1 MSASYDLTQ
10 GSIPAHFKKIA
21 IPAAIG
27 MVFTTLY
34 NVVDVFYAGLLSTDA
49 QAGLA
54 IAFQVFFILIALGI
68 GLGSA
73 MSALVGNALGSKDD
87 ALSKHIACQ
96 GLGYGAIASVIFG
109 LIGFA
114 LGPELIDIITEPG
127 DYRQAAK
134 DYLLVMLLAAPGFLM
149 TFGANGIL
157 QAQGDTVSMERAQ
170 IVAFFANLAL
180 NPLFIFGIPGFVD
193 GIGFTGLALSTVVS
207 QTGVMIFI
215 LSRVWKSPL
224 MTDESQAKFIPDLP
238 TYKDITAQALPSSFT
253 MVVMM
258 ISGFVVQFYL
268 KDFGGDAVAAY
279 GVALRVEQLLLLPAF
294 GLTGALL
301 PIAAQNFG
309 AQKFDRVREA
319 FFFCCKVGVIM
330 MLLASAVLWVAAEF
344 LVEIFTDNEEVRR
357 IGAQYLRVDGFIL
370 PVYLVLFAINS
381 LLQAFK
387 KPIWTLVIG
396 IYRQGIAVALFLYI
410 FVHIFGFDT
419 LGVWLG
425 IALSVVTGFI
435 VSAIVVNQIAN
446 KYIGGL
452 FNPKSMPDTTR
463 DTKPDTAPDEETDIA
478 K

>member
-1 MSASYDLTQ
+1 MSANFDLTE
-10 GSIPAHFKKIA
+10 GSIAQHFKKIA

-54 IAFQVFFILIALGI
+54 IAFQVFFVLIALGI

-73 MSALVGNALGSKDD
+73 MGALVGNALGAKDD
-87 ALSKHIACQ
+87 KLAKHIAYQ
-96 GLGYGAIASVIFG
+96 GISYGLLASLACAILGLIFG
-109 LIGFA
+109 DDLIA
-114 LGPELIDIITEPG
+114 IITEPG
-127 DYRQAAK
+127 AYRDAANE
-134 DYLLVMLLAAPGFLM
+134 YFVVMLLASPGFLL

-170 IVAFFANLAL
+170 IAAFFANLVL

-207 QTGVMIFI
+207 QTGVMLFI
-215 LSRVWKSPL
+215 LYRVFKSDI
-224 MTDESQAKFIPDLP
+224 MDDESTHSFVPDWP
-238 TYKDITAQALPSSFT
+238 TYRDITSQALPSSFT

-258 ISGFVVQFYL
+258 FSGFVVQFYL
-268 KDFGGDAVAAY
+268 KGFGGDAVAAY
-279 GVALRVEQLLLLPAF
+279 GIALRVEQLLLLPAF

-301 PIAAQNFG
+301 PIAAQNYG
-309 AQKFDRVREA
+309 AKNFDRVREA

-330 MLLASAVLWVAAEF
+330 MLLASGVLWLAAEF
-344 LVEIFTDNEEVRR
+344 LIGIFTDSEEVRR

-370 PVYLVLFAINS
+370 PIYLVLFAINS

-396 IYRQGIAVALFLYI
+396 IYRQGIAVALFVYI
-410 FVHIFGFDT
+410 FVNVFDFDT

-425 IALSVVTGFI
+425 IATSVVTGMA
-435 VSAIVVNQIAN
+435 VSAIVVQLIA
-446 KYIGGL
+446 KQQIGGL
-452 FNPKSMPDTTR
+452 IGA
-463 DTKPDTAPDEETDIA
+463 KPQTQSEPV
-478 K
+478 

>member
-1 MSASYDLTQ
+1 MSANFDLTE
-10 GSIPAHFKKIA
+10 GSIAQHFKKIA

-54 IAFQVFFILIALGI
+54 IAFQVFFVLIALGI

-73 MSALVGNALGSKDD
+73 MGALVGNALGAKDD
-87 ALSKHIACQ
+87 KLAKHIAYQ
-96 GLGYGAIASVIFG
+96 GISYGLLASLACAILGLIFG
-109 LIGFA
+109 DDLIA
-114 LGPELIDIITEPG
+114 IITEPG
-127 DYRQAAK
+127 AYRDAANE
-134 DYLLVMLLAAPGFLM
+134 YFVVMLLASPGFLL

-170 IVAFFANLAL
+170 IAAFFANLVL

-207 QTGVMIFI
+207 QTGVMLFI
-215 LSRVWKSPL
+215 LYRVFKSDI
-224 MTDESQAKFIPDLP
+224 MDDESTHSFVPDWS
-238 TYKDITAQALPSSFT
+238 TYRDITSQALPSSFT

-258 ISGFVVQFYL
+258 FSGFVVQFYL
-268 KDFGGDAVAAY
+268 KGFGGDAVAAY
-279 GVALRVEQLLLLPAF
+279 GIALRVEQLLLLPAF

-301 PIAAQNFG
+301 PIAAQNYG
-309 AQKFDRVREA
+309 AKNFDRVREA

-330 MLLASAVLWVAAEF
+330 MLLASGVLWLAAEF
-344 LVEIFTDNEEVRR
+344 LIGIFTDSDEVRR

-370 PVYLVLFAINS
+370 PIYLVLFAINS

-396 IYRQGIAVALFLYI
+396 IYRQGIAVALFVYI
-410 FVHIFGFDT
+410 FVNVFDFDT

-425 IALSVVTGFI
+425 IATSVVTGMA
-435 VSAIVVNQIAN
+435 VSAIVVQLIA
-446 KYIGGL
+446 KQQIGGL
-452 FNPKSMPDTTR
+452 IGA
-463 DTKPDTAPDEETDIA
+463 KPQTQSEPV
-478 K
+478 

>member
-1 MSASYDLTQ
+1 MSANFDLTE
-10 GSIPAHFKKIA
+10 GSIAQHFKKIA

-54 IAFQVFFILIALGI
+54 IAFQVFFVLIALGI

-73 MSALVGNALGSKDD
+73 MGALVGNALGSKDD
-87 ALSKHIACQ
+87 KLSKHIAYQ
-96 GLGYGAIASVIFG
+96 GISYGLLASIACAILGLLFGDDLIA
-109 LIGFA
+109 
-114 LGPELIDIITEPG
+114 IITEPG
-127 DYRQAAK
+127 AYRDAANE
-134 DYLLVMLLAAPGFLM
+134 YFVVMLLASPGFLL

-170 IVAFFANLAL
+170 IAAFFANLAL

-207 QTGVMIFI
+207 QTGVMLFI
-215 LSRVWKSPL
+215 LYRVFKSDI
-224 MTDESQAKFIPDLP
+224 MDDESTHGFMPDLA
-238 TYKDITAQALPSSFT
+238 TFKDITSQALPSSFT

-258 ISGFVVQFYL
+258 FSGFVVQFYL
-268 KDFGGDAVAAY
+268 KGFGGDAVAAY
-279 GVALRVEQLLLLPAF
+279 GIALRVEQLLLLPAF

-301 PIAAQNFG
+301 PIAAQNYG
-309 AQKFDRVREA
+309 AKNFDRVRES

-330 MLLASAVLWVAAEF
+330 MLLASGVLWLAAEF
-344 LVEIFTDNEEVRR
+344 LIGIFTDSEEVRR

-370 PVYLVLFAINS
+370 PIYLVLFAINS

-396 IYRQGIAVALFLYI
+396 IYRQGIAVALFVFI
-410 FVHIFGFDT
+410 FVNILDFDT

-425 IALSVVTGFI
+425 IATSVVTGMA
-435 VSAIVVNQIAN
+435 VSAIVVQLIA
-446 KYIGGL
+446 KQQIGGL
-452 FNPKSMPDTTR
+452 IGA
-463 DTKPDTAPDEETDIA
+463 KPQSQREAN
-478 K
+478 

>member
-1 MSASYDLTQ
+1 MSSTFDLTE
-10 GSIPAHFKKIA
+10 GSISGHFKKIA

-54 IAFQVFFILIALGI
+54 IAFQVFFILIAVGI

-73 MSALVGNALGSKDD
+73 MGALVGNALGAKDEIL
-87 ALSKHIACQ
+87 AKEIACQ
-96 GLGYGAIASVIFG
+96 GLGYGVIASVISALLG
-109 LIGFA
+109 YACGPLLIN
-114 LGPELIDIITEPG
+114 LITEPG
-127 DYRQAAK
+127 AYRDAANS
-134 DYLLVMLLAAPGFLM
+134 YLLVMLLAAPGFLL

-170 IVAFFANLAL
+170 IAAFFANLVL

-215 LSRVWKSPL
+215 LYRIGKSGIL
-224 MTDESQAKFIPDLP
+224 DADSKTDFTPHLP
-238 TYKDITAQALPSSFT
+238 TYKDITAQALPTSFT
-253 MVVMM
+253 MAVMM
-258 ISGFVVQFYL
+258 FSGFIIQFYL
-268 KDFGGDAVAAY
+268 KGFGGEAVAAY

-309 AQKFDRVREA
+309 AQNYDRVREA
-319 FFFCCKVGVIM
+319 FFFCCKIGVFM
-330 MLLASAVLWVAAEF
+330 MLCASAVLWLAADF
-344 LVEIFTDNEEVRR
+344 LMAIFTDDSEVKR
-357 IGAQYLRVDGFIL
+357 IGAQYLHVDGFIL
-370 PVYLVLFAINS
+370 PVYLVLFSINS

-387 KPIWTLVIG
+387 KPIWTLIIG
-396 IYRQGIAVALFLYI
+396 IYRQGLAIAFFVYLLVVI
-410 FVHIFGFDT
+410 FQYDT

-425 IALSVVTGFI
+425 IAISVVTGF
-435 VSAIVVNQIAN
+435 VFSAIVVNQIATRE
-446 KYIGGL
+446 IGGL
-452 FNPKSMPDTTR
+452 LRGQPKPAQ
-463 DTKPDTAPDEETDIA
+463 PAE
-478 K
+478 

>member
-1 MSASYDLTQ
+1 MSANFDLTE
-10 GSIPAHFKKIA
+10 GSIPNHFKKIA

-27 MVFTTLY
+27 MIFTTLY

-54 IAFQVFFILIALGI
+54 IAFQVFFVLVALGI
-68 GLGSA
+68 GLSSA
-73 MSALVGNALGSKDD
+73 MGALVGNALGAKDD
-87 ALSKHIACQ
+87 RLAKEIATQ
-96 GLGYGAIASVIFG
+96 GVGYGTIASAFFG
-109 LIGFA
+109 ILGFFF
-114 LGPELIDIITEPG
+114 GTELIAIITEAG
-127 DYRQAAK
+127 TYRDAANDYF
-134 DYLLVMLLAAPGFLM
+134 LVMLLAAPAFLL

-170 IVAFFANLAL
+170 IAAFFANLVL

-207 QTGVMIFI
+207 QTGVMAFI
-215 LSRVWKSPL
+215 LYRVCKSDL
-224 MTDESQAKFIPDLP
+224 MQTDEPSSFKPHLG

-258 ISGFVVQFYL
+258 FSGFVIQFYL
-268 KDFGGDAVAAY
+268 KGFGGDAVAAY

-309 AQKFDRVREA
+309 AKNYDRVREA
-319 FFFCCKVGVIM
+319 FMFCCKVGIVM
-330 MLLASAVLWVAAEF
+330 MLIASGVLWLAAE
-344 LVEIFTDNEEVRR
+344 LLMGIFSDNPEVQR

-387 KPIWTLVIG
+387 KPVWTLIIG
-396 IYRQGIAVALFLYI
+396 IYRQGLAVAAFVYI
-410 FVHIFGFDT
+410 FVVLLGFGT

-425 IALSVVTGFI
+425 VAASVITGLLFSIIVTEGIARK
-435 VSAIVVNQIAN
+435 Q
-446 KYIGGL
+446 IGGIL
-452 FNPKSMPDTTR
+452 FSKPKEVA
-463 DTKPDTAPDEETDIA
+463 TAE
-478 K
+478 

>member
-1 MSASYDLTQ
+1 MSANFDLTE
-10 GSIPAHFKKIA
+10 GSIAQHFKKIA

-54 IAFQVFFILIALGI
+54 IAFQVFFVLIALGI

-73 MSALVGNALGSKDD
+73 MSALVGNALGAKDD
-87 ALSKHIACQ
+87 KHAKHIAYQ
-96 GLGYGAIASVIFG
+96 GISYGALASLACAILGLLFGDDLIA
-109 LIGFA
+109 
-114 LGPELIDIITEPG
+114 IITEPG
-127 DYRQAAK
+127 AYRDAANE
-134 DYLLVMLLAAPGFLM
+134 YFLVMLLASPGFLL
-149 TFGANGIL
+149 TFGANGVL

-170 IVAFFANLAL
+170 IAAFFANLVL

-207 QTGVMIFI
+207 QTGVMLFI
-215 LSRVWKSPL
+215 LYRVFKSDI
-224 MTDESQAKFIPDLP
+224 MNDESTHSFIPDLP
-238 TYKDITAQALPSSFT
+238 TYKDITSQALPSSFT

-258 ISGFVVQFYL
+258 FSGFVVQFYL
-268 KDFGGDAVAAY
+268 KGFGGDAVAAY

-309 AQKFDRVREA
+309 AKNYDRVREA
-319 FFFCCKVGVIM
+319 FVFCCKVGVIM
-330 MLLASAVLWVAAEF
+330 MLFASAVLWLAAEF
-344 LVEIFTDNEEVRR
+344 LIGIFTDSDEVRR

-396 IYRQGIAVALFLYI
+396 IYRQGIAVAFFVYI
-410 FVHIFGFDT
+410 FVNIFAFDT

-425 IALSVVTGFI
+425 IATSVITGMV
-435 VSAIVVNQIAN
+435 VSAIVVQQIA
-446 KYIGGL
+446 KRQIGGL
-452 FNPKSMPDTTR
+452 ISARPQVQTE
-463 DTKPDTAPDEETDIA
+463 AG
-478 K
+478 

>member
-1 MSASYDLTQ
+1 MSANFDLTE
-10 GSIPAHFKKIA
+10 GSIAQHFKKIA

-54 IAFQVFFILIALGI
+54 IAFQVFFVLIALGI

-73 MSALVGNALGSKDD
+73 MSALVGNALGAKDD
-87 ALSKHIACQ
+87 KHAKHIAYQ
-96 GLGYGAIASVIFG
+96 GISYGALASLACAILGLLFGDDLIA
-109 LIGFA
+109 
-114 LGPELIDIITEPG
+114 IITEPG
-127 DYRQAAK
+127 AYRDAANE
-134 DYLLVMLLAAPGFLM
+134 YFLVMLLASPGFLL
-149 TFGANGIL
+149 TFGANGVL

-170 IVAFFANLAL
+170 IAAFFANLVL

-207 QTGVMIFI
+207 QTGVMLFI
-215 LSRVWKSPL
+215 LYRVFKSDI
-224 MTDESQAKFIPDLP
+224 MNDDSTHSFIPDLP
-238 TYKDITAQALPSSFT
+238 TYKDITSQALPSSFT

-258 ISGFVVQFYL
+258 FSGFVVQFYL
-268 KDFGGDAVAAY
+268 KGFGGDAVAAY

-309 AQKFDRVREA
+309 AKNYDRVREA
-319 FFFCCKVGVIM
+319 FVFCCKVGVIM
-330 MLLASAVLWVAAEF
+330 MLFASAVLWLAAEF
-344 LVEIFTDNEEVRR
+344 LIGIFTDSDEVRR

-396 IYRQGIAVALFLYI
+396 IYRQGIAVALFVYI
-410 FVHIFGFDT
+410 FVNMFGFDT

-425 IALSVVTGFI
+425 IATSVITGMV
-435 VSAIVVNQIAN
+435 VSAIVVQQIA
-446 KYIGGL
+446 KRQIGGL
-452 FNPKSMPDTTR
+452 VSARPQVQTE
-463 DTKPDTAPDEETDIA
+463 AG
-478 K
+478 

>member
-1 MSASYDLTQ
+1 MSANFDLTE
-10 GSIPAHFKKIA
+10 GSIAQHFKKIA

-54 IAFQVFFILIALGI
+54 IAFQVFFVLIALGI

-73 MSALVGNALGSKDD
+73 MSALVGNALGAKDD
-87 ALSKHIACQ
+87 KHAKHIAYQ
-96 GLGYGAIASVIFG
+96 GISYGALASLACAILGLLFGDDLIA
-109 LIGFA
+109 
-114 LGPELIDIITEPG
+114 IITEPG
-127 DYRQAAK
+127 AYRDAANE
-134 DYLLVMLLAAPGFLM
+134 YFLVMLLASPGFLL
-149 TFGANGIL
+149 TFGANGVL

-170 IVAFFANLAL
+170 IAAFFANLVL

-207 QTGVMIFI
+207 QTGVMLFI
-215 LSRVWKSPL
+215 LYRVFKSDI
-224 MTDESQAKFIPDLP
+224 MSDDSTHSFIPDLP
-238 TYKDITAQALPSSFT
+238 TYKDITSQALPSSFT

-258 ISGFVVQFYL
+258 FSGFVVQFYL
-268 KDFGGDAVAAY
+268 KGFGGDAVAAY

-309 AQKFDRVREA
+309 AKNYDRVREA
-319 FFFCCKVGVIM
+319 FVFCCKVGVIM
-330 MLLASAVLWVAAEF
+330 MLFASAVLWLAAEF
-344 LVEIFTDNEEVRR
+344 LIGIFTDSDEVRR

-396 IYRQGIAVALFLYI
+396 IYRQGIAVALFVYI
-410 FVHIFGFDT
+410 FVNMFGFDT

-425 IALSVVTGFI
+425 IATSVITGMV
-435 VSAIVVNQIAN
+435 VSAIVVQQIA
-446 KYIGGL
+446 KRQIGGL
-452 FNPKSMPDTTR
+452 VSARPQVQT
-463 DTKPDTAPDEETDIA
+463 EVG
-478 K
+478 

>member
-1 MSASYDLTQ
+1 MSANFDLTE
-10 GSIPAHFKKIA
+10 GSIAQHFKKIA

-54 IAFQVFFILIALGI
+54 IAFQVFFVLIALGI

-73 MSALVGNALGSKDD
+73 MSALVGNALGAKDD
-87 ALSKHIACQ
+87 KHAKHIAYQ
-96 GLGYGAIASVIFG
+96 GISYGALASLACAILGLLFGDDLIA
-109 LIGFA
+109 
-114 LGPELIDIITEPG
+114 IITEPG
-127 DYRQAAK
+127 AYRDAANE
-134 DYLLVMLLAAPGFLM
+134 YFLVMLLASPGFLL
-149 TFGANGIL
+149 TFGANGVL

-170 IVAFFANLAL
+170 IAAFFANLVL

-207 QTGVMIFI
+207 QTGVMLFI
-215 LSRVWKSPL
+215 LYRVFKSDI
-224 MTDESQAKFIPDLP
+224 MNDDSTHSFIPDLP
-238 TYKDITAQALPSSFT
+238 TYKDITSQALPSSFT

-258 ISGFVVQFYL
+258 FSGFVVQFYL
-268 KDFGGDAVAAY
+268 KGFGGDAVAAY

-309 AQKFDRVREA
+309 AKNYDRVREA
-319 FFFCCKVGVIM
+319 FVFCCKVGVIM
-330 MLLASAVLWVAAEF
+330 MLFASAVLWLAAEF
-344 LVEIFTDNEEVRR
+344 LIGIFTDSDEVRR

-396 IYRQGIAVALFLYI
+396 IYRQGIAVALFVYI
-410 FVHIFGFDT
+410 FVNMFGFDT

-425 IALSVVTGFI
+425 IATSVITGMV
-435 VSAIVVNQIAN
+435 VSAIVVQQIA
-446 KYIGGL
+446 KRQIGGL
-452 FNPKSMPDTTR
+452 VSARPQVQT
-463 DTKPDTAPDEETDIA
+463 EVG
-478 K
+478 

>member
-1 MSASYDLTQ
+1 MSANFDLTE
-10 GSIPAHFKKIA
+10 GSIAQHFKKIA

-54 IAFQVFFILIALGI
+54 IAFQVFFVLIALGI

-73 MSALVGNALGSKDD
+73 MSALVGNALGAKDD
-87 ALSKHIACQ
+87 AHAKHIAYQ
-96 GLGYGAIASVIFG
+96 GISYGILASLACAILGLLFG
-109 LIGFA
+109 DDLIG
-114 LGPELIDIITEPG
+114 IITEPG
-127 DYRQAAK
+127 AYRDAANE
-134 DYLLVMLLAAPGFLM
+134 YFLVMLLASPGFLL
-149 TFGANGIL
+149 TFGANGVL

-170 IVAFFANLAL
+170 IAAFFANLVL

-207 QTGVMIFI
+207 QTGVMLFI
-215 LSRVWKSPL
+215 LYRVFKSDI
-224 MTDESQAKFIPDLP
+224 MNDESTHSFIPDLP
-238 TYKDITAQALPSSFT
+238 TYKDITSQALPSSFT

-258 ISGFVVQFYL
+258 FSGFVVQFYL
-268 KDFGGDAVAAY
+268 KGFGGDAVAAY
-279 GVALRVEQLLLLPAF
+279 GIALRVEQLLLLPAF

-309 AQKFDRVREA
+309 AKNHERVREA
-319 FFFCCKVGVIM
+319 FFFCCKVGVTM
-330 MLLASAVLWVAAEF
+330 MLFASVVLWLAAEF
-344 LVEIFTDNEEVRR
+344 LIGIFTDSEEVRR
-357 IGAQYLRVDGFIL
+357 VGAQYLRVDGFIL

-396 IYRQGIAVALFLYI
+396 IYRQGIAVALFVYI
-410 FVHIFGFDT
+410 FVNMFAFDT

-425 IALSVVTGFI
+425 IATSVITGMA
-435 VSAIVVNQIAN
+435 VSAIVVQQIA
-446 KYIGGL
+446 KRQIGGL
-452 FNPKSMPDTTR
+452 IGAKAQTQP
-463 DTKPDTAPDEETDIA
+463 EET
-478 K
+478 

>member
-1 MSASYDLTQ
+1 MSANFDLTE
-10 GSIPAHFKKIA
+10 GSIAQHFKKIA

-54 IAFQVFFILIALGI
+54 IAFQVFFVLIALGI

-73 MSALVGNALGSKDD
+73 MSALVGNALGAKDD
-87 ALSKHIACQ
+87 KHAKHIAYQ
-96 GLGYGAIASVIFG
+96 GISYGALASLACAILGLLFGDDLIA
-109 LIGFA
+109 
-114 LGPELIDIITEPG
+114 IITEPG
-127 DYRQAAK
+127 AYRDAANDYF
-134 DYLLVMLLAAPGFLM
+134 LVMLLASPGFLL
-149 TFGANGIL
+149 TFGANGVL

-170 IVAFFANLAL
+170 IAAFFANLVL

-207 QTGVMIFI
+207 QTGVMLFI
-215 LSRVWKSPL
+215 LSRVFKSDI
-224 MTDESQAKFIPDLP
+224 MNDESTHSFIPDLP
-238 TYKDITAQALPSSFT
+238 TYKDITSQALPSSFT

-258 ISGFVVQFYL
+258 FSGFVVQFYL
-268 KDFGGDAVAAY
+268 KGFGGDAVAAY

-309 AQKFDRVREA
+309 AKNYDRVREA
-319 FFFCCKVGVIM
+319 FVFCCKVGVIM
-330 MLLASAVLWVAAEF
+330 MLFASAVLWLAAEF
-344 LVEIFTDNEEVRR
+344 LIGIFTDSDEVRR
-357 IGAQYLRVDGFIL
+357 IAAQYLRVDGFIL

-396 IYRQGIAVALFLYI
+396 IYRQGIAVALFVYI
-410 FVHIFGFDT
+410 FVNIFAFDT

-425 IALSVVTGFI
+425 IATSVITGMV
-435 VSAIVVNQIAN
+435 VSAIVVQQIA
-446 KYIGGL
+446 KRQIGGL
-452 FNPKSMPDTTR
+452 ISARPQVQTE
-463 DTKPDTAPDEETDIA
+463 AG
-478 K
+478 

>member
-1 MSASYDLTQ
+1 MSANFDLTE
-10 GSIPAHFKKIA
+10 GSIAQHFKKIA

-54 IAFQVFFILIALGI
+54 IAFQVFFVLIALGI

-73 MSALVGNALGSKDD
+73 MGALVGNALGAKDD
-87 ALSKHIACQ
+87 KHAKHIAYQ
-96 GLGYGAIASVIFG
+96 GISYGALASLACAILGLFFGDDLIA
-109 LIGFA
+109 
-114 LGPELIDIITEPG
+114 IITEPG
-127 DYRQAAK
+127 AYRDAANE
-134 DYLLVMLLAAPGFLM
+134 YFRVMLLASPGFLL

-170 IVAFFANLAL
+170 IAAFFANLVL

-207 QTGVMIFI
+207 QTGVMLFI
-215 LSRVWKSPL
+215 LYRVFKSDI
-224 MTDESQAKFIPDLP
+224 MGDDSTHSFIPDLP
-238 TYKDITAQALPSSFT
+238 TYKDITSQALPSSFT

-258 ISGFVVQFYL
+258 FSGFVVQFYL
-268 KDFGGDAVAAY
+268 KGFGGDAVAAY
-279 GVALRVEQLLLLPAF
+279 GIALRVEQLLLLPAF

-309 AQKFDRVREA
+309 AKNNDRVREA
-319 FFFCCKVGVIM
+319 FFFCCKVGVSM
-330 MLLASAVLWVAAEF
+330 MLIASVVLWLAAEF
-344 LVEIFTDNEEVRR
+344 MIGIFTDSDEVRR

-396 IYRQGIAVALFLYI
+396 IYRQGIAVALFVYI
-410 FVHIFGFDT
+410 FVNVFAFDT

-425 IALSVVTGFI
+425 IATSVITGMV
-435 VSAIVVNQIAN
+435 VSAFVVQSIA
-446 KYIGGL
+446 KQQIGGL
-452 FNPKSMPDTTR
+452 IGA
-463 DTKPDTAPDEETDIA
+463 KPQVQTEAG
-478 K
+478 

>member
-1 MSASYDLTQ
+1 MSANFDLTE
-10 GSIPAHFKKIA
+10 GSIAQHFKKIA

-54 IAFQVFFILIALGI
+54 IAFQVFFVLIALGI

-73 MSALVGNALGSKDD
+73 MSALVGNALGAKDD
-87 ALSKHIACQ
+87 KHAKHIAYQ
-96 GLGYGAIASVIFG
+96 GISYGALASLACAILGLLFGDDLIA
-109 LIGFA
+109 
-114 LGPELIDIITEPG
+114 IITEPG
-127 DYRQAAK
+127 AYRDAANDYF
-134 DYLLVMLLAAPGFLM
+134 LVMLLASPGFLL
-149 TFGANGIL
+149 TFGANGVL

-170 IVAFFANLAL
+170 IAAFFANLVL

-207 QTGVMIFI
+207 QTGVMLFI
-215 LSRVWKSPL
+215 LYRVFKSDI
-224 MTDESQAKFIPDLP
+224 MNDESTHSFIPDLP
-238 TYKDITAQALPSSFT
+238 TYKDITSQALPSSFT

-258 ISGFVVQFYL
+258 FSGFVVQFYL
-268 KDFGGDAVAAY
+268 KGFGGDAVAAY

-309 AQKFDRVREA
+309 AKNYDRVREA
-319 FFFCCKVGVIM
+319 FVFCCKVGVIM
-330 MLLASAVLWVAAEF
+330 MLFASAVLWLAAEF
-344 LVEIFTDNEEVRR
+344 LIGIFTDSDEVRR

-396 IYRQGIAVALFLYI
+396 IYRQGIAVALFVYI
-410 FVHIFGFDT
+410 FVNIFAFDT

-425 IALSVVTGFI
+425 IATSVITGMV
-435 VSAIVVNQIAN
+435 VSAIVVQQIA
-446 KYIGGL
+446 KRQIGGL
-452 FNPKSMPDTTR
+452 ISARPQVQTE
-463 DTKPDTAPDEETDIA
+463 AG
-478 K
+478 

>member
-1 MSASYDLTQ
+1 MSANFDLTE
-10 GSIPAHFKKIA
+10 GSIAQHFKKIA

-54 IAFQVFFILIALGI
+54 IAFQVFFVLIALGI

-73 MSALVGNALGSKDD
+73 MSALVGNALGAKDD
-87 ALSKHIACQ
+87 THAKHIAYQ
-96 GLGYGAIASVIFG
+96 GISYGMLASLACAILGLFFG
-109 LIGFA
+109 DDLIG
-114 LGPELIDIITEPG
+114 IITEPG
-127 DYRQAAK
+127 AYRDAANE
-134 DYLLVMLLAAPGFLM
+134 YFLVMLLASPGFLL
-149 TFGANGIL
+149 TFGANGVL

-170 IVAFFANLAL
+170 IAAFFANLVL
-180 NPLFIFGIPGFVD
+180 NPLFIFGIPGVVD

-207 QTGVMIFI
+207 QTGVMLFI
-215 LSRVWKSPL
+215 LYRVFKSDI
-224 MTDESQAKFIPDLP
+224 MNDESTHSFIPDLP
-238 TYKDITAQALPSSFT
+238 TYKDITSQALPSSFT

-258 ISGFVVQFYL
+258 FSGFVVQFYL
-268 KDFGGDAVAAY
+268 KGFGGDAVAAY
-279 GVALRVEQLLLLPAF
+279 GIALRVEQLLLLPAF

-309 AQKFDRVREA
+309 AKNNERVREA
-319 FFFCCKVGVIM
+319 FFFCCKVGVTM
-330 MLLASAVLWVAAEF
+330 MLFASVILWLAAEF
-344 LVEIFTDNEEVRR
+344 LIGIFTDSDEVRR

-396 IYRQGIAVALFLYI
+396 IYRQGIAVALFVYI
-410 FVHIFGFDT
+410 FVNIFAFDT

-425 IALSVVTGFI
+425 IATSVITGMA
-435 VSAIVVNQIAN
+435 VSAVVVQQIA
-446 KYIGGL
+446 KRQIGGL
-452 FNPKSMPDTTR
+452 IGAKAQTQPKATS
-463 DTKPDTAPDEETDIA
+463 
-478 K
+478 

>member
-1 MSASYDLTQ
+1 MSANFDLTE
-10 GSIPAHFKKIA
+10 GSIAQHFKKIA

-54 IAFQVFFILIALGI
+54 IAFQVFFVLIALGI

-73 MSALVGNALGSKDD
+73 MSALVGNALGAKDD
-87 ALSKHIACQ
+87 KHAKHIAYQ
-96 GLGYGAIASVIFG
+96 GISYGALASLACAILGLLFGDDLIA
-109 LIGFA
+109 
-114 LGPELIDIITEPG
+114 IITEPG
-127 DYRQAAK
+127 AYRDAANDYF
-134 DYLLVMLLAAPGFLM
+134 LVMLLASPGFLL
-149 TFGANGIL
+149 TFGANGVL

-170 IVAFFANLAL
+170 IAAFFANLVL

-207 QTGVMIFI
+207 QTGVMLFI
-215 LSRVWKSPL
+215 LYRVFKSDI
-224 MTDESQAKFIPDLP
+224 MNDESTHSFIPDLP
-238 TYKDITAQALPSSFT
+238 NYKDITSQALPSSFT

-258 ISGFVVQFYL
+258 FSGFVVQFYL
-268 KDFGGDAVAAY
+268 KGFGGDAVAAY

-309 AQKFDRVREA
+309 AKNYDRVREA
-319 FFFCCKVGVIM
+319 FVFCCKVGVIM
-330 MLLASAVLWVAAEF
+330 MLFASAVLWLAAEF
-344 LVEIFTDNEEVRR
+344 LIGIFTDSDEVRR

-396 IYRQGIAVALFLYI
+396 IYRQGIAVALFVYI
-410 FVHIFGFDT
+410 FVNIFAFDT

-425 IALSVVTGFI
+425 IATSVITGMV
-435 VSAIVVNQIAN
+435 VSAIVVQQIA
-446 KYIGGL
+446 KRQIGGL
-452 FNPKSMPDTTR
+452 INARPQVQTE
-463 DTKPDTAPDEETDIA
+463 AG
-478 K
+478 

>member
-1 MSASYDLTQ
+1 MSVKFDLTE
-10 GSIPAHFKKIA
+10 GSIPSHFKKIA

-54 IAFQVFFILIALGI
+54 IAFQVFFVLIALGI

-73 MSALVGNALGSKDD
+73 MGALVGNALGSKDD
-87 ALSKHIACQ
+87 SLSKHIAYQ
-96 GLGYGAIASVIFG
+96 GLGYGAIASVVFG
-109 LIGFA
+109 FVGLMFGDDLIA
-114 LGPELIDIITEPG
+114 IITEPG
-127 DYRQAAK
+127 EYRDAANN
-134 DYLLVMLLAAPGFLM
+134 YLLVMLLASPGFLL

-170 IVAFFANLAL
+170 IAAFFANLAL
-180 NPLFIFGIPGFVD
+180 NPLLIFGIPGLIS
-193 GIGFTGLALSTVVS
+193 GIGFTGLALSTVLS

-215 LSRVWKSPL
+215 LYRVFKSSI
-224 MTDESQAKFIPDLP
+224 MEDESTTSFTPDLQ

-258 ISGFVVQFYL
+258 FSGFVVQFYL
-268 KDFGGDAVAAY
+268 KGFGGDAVAAY

-319 FFFCCKVGVIM
+319 FYFCCKVGVIM
-330 MLLASAVLWVAAEF
+330 MLAASAILWVAAEF
-344 LVEIFTDNEEVRR
+344 LMNIFTDNEEVKR
-357 IGAQYLRVDGFIL
+357 IGSQYLRVDGFIL
-370 PVYLVLFAINS
+370 PIYLVLFAINS

-396 IYRQGIAVALFLYI
+396 IYRQGLAVAFFVFI
-410 FVHIFGFDT
+410 FVNIFAFDT

-425 IALSVVTGFI
+425 IATSVITGSL
-435 VSAIVVNQIAN
+435 VSAIVVQRIAL
-446 KYIGGL
+446 KEIGGL
-452 FNPKSMPDTTR
+452 LPSKAGN
-463 DTKPDTAPDEETDIA
+463 KPVTE
-478 K
+478 

>member
-1 MSASYDLTQ
+1 MSANFDLTE
-10 GSIPAHFKKIA
+10 GSIAQHFKKIA

-54 IAFQVFFILIALGI
+54 IAFQVFFVLIALGI

-73 MSALVGNALGSKDD
+73 MGALVGNALGAKDD
-87 ALSKHIACQ
+87 KLAKHIAYQ
-96 GLGYGAIASVIFG
+96 GISYGLLASLACAILGLIFG
-109 LIGFA
+109 DDLIA
-114 LGPELIDIITEPG
+114 IITEPG
-127 DYRQAAK
+127 AYRDAANE
-134 DYLLVMLLAAPGFLM
+134 YFVVMLLASPGFLL

-170 IVAFFANLAL
+170 IAAFFANLVL

-207 QTGVMIFI
+207 QTGVMLFI
-215 LSRVWKSPL
+215 LYRVFKSDI
-224 MTDESQAKFIPDLP
+224 MDDESTHSFVPDWP
-238 TYKDITAQALPSSFT
+238 TYRDITSQALPSSFT

-258 ISGFVVQFYL
+258 FSGFVVQFYL
-268 KDFGGDAVAAY
+268 KGFGGDAVAAY
-279 GVALRVEQLLLLPAF
+279 GIALRVEQLLLLPAF

-301 PIAAQNFG
+301 PIAAQNYG
-309 AQKFDRVREA
+309 AKNFDRVREA

-330 MLLASAVLWVAAEF
+330 MLLASGVLWLAAEF
-344 LVEIFTDNEEVRR
+344 LIGIFTDSEEVRR

-370 PVYLVLFAINS
+370 PIYLVLFAINS

-396 IYRQGIAVALFLYI
+396 IYRQGIAVALFVYL
-410 FVHIFGFDT
+410 FVNVFDFDT

-425 IALSVVTGFI
+425 IATSVVTGMA
-435 VSAIVVNQIAN
+435 VSAIVVQLIA
-446 KYIGGL
+446 KQQIGGL
-452 FNPKSMPDTTR
+452 IGA
-463 DTKPDTAPDEETDIA
+463 KPQTQSEPV
-478 K
+478 